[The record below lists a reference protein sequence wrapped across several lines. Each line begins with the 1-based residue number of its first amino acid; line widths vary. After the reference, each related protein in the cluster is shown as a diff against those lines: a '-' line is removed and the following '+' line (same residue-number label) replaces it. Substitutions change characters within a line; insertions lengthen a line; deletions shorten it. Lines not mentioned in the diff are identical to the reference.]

1 MSVLSHCMSLACD
14 LLDVMSRTSAIPDAA
29 GIAAIMA
36 KVKKRPACVCDRSS
50 PLIANINLDLTDLL
64 CTKKGVRVLSGCARP
79 YNSLVVVYTAK
90 TRWFILPVASA
101 RNSAVFAMP
110 VIPSGNLKMFN
121 TPPSARIS
129 VTGT

>member
-1 MSVLSHCMSLACD
+1 MSVLGHCVSLACD
-14 LLDVMSRTSAIPDAA
+14 LLDVMSRTSAVPDAA
-29 GIAAIMA
+29 GIAAIVA

-50 PLIANINLDLTDLL
+50 PLIANISLDLADLL
-64 CTKKGVRVLSGCARP
+64 CTKKGVGGLSRCAHP
-79 YNSLVVVYTAK
+79 YHSLVVVHTAK

-110 VIPSGNLKMFN
+110 VIPSGKLKTFN
-121 TPPSARIS
+121 IPPLARIS